1 MGPAARLLEH
11 PHLTIFG
18 IVLASQMGLP
28 LPADP
33 FLLAAGALAA
43 KGNLS
48 LLRSVATVVV
58 ATFLSDSV
66 WYQAGRRRGSA
77 LLRFLCRISLEPDS
91 CVRRTEDFF
100 GRHGAR
106 AVVMAKFVPGLGTV
120 AAPMAGMLG
129 MGRARFSLFA
139 LASALLWALTLET
152 LGYVFSDS
160 LTAVMAVLSR
170 LAGGLS
176 FALGGLLVAYIL
188 GKYVQRQRFIRS
200 LRIARIT
207 PEELKER
214 LDRGEDIVVVDLR
227 HPAEF
232 EMFPETIPG
241 ALRIGPH
248 EMEERHAQIPRGQDV
263 VVFCT

>member
-11 PHLTIFG
+11 PHLTLFG

-43 KGNLS
+43 KGKLR
-48 LLRSVATVVV
+48 LFRSVATVVA
-58 ATFLSDSV
+58 ATFLSDSI
-66 WYQAGRRRGSA
+66 WYQAGRHRGSA

-106 AVVMAKFVPGLGTV
+106 AVVMAKFVPGL
-120 AAPMAGMLG
+120 LG

-139 LASALLWALTLET
+139 VLSAVSWALTLET
-152 LGYVFSDS
+152 LGYLFSDS
-160 LTAVMAVLSR
+160 LTAVVAILSR
-170 LAGGLS
+170 LAGGFS
-176 FALGGLLVAYIL
+176 FALGGVVGAYLLI
-188 GKYVQRQRFIRS
+188 KYVQRQRFIRS

-207 PEELKER
+207 PQELKR
-214 LDRGEDIVVVDLR
+214 LLDRGEDLVVVDLR
-227 HPAEF
+227 HPSEL

-241 ALRIGPH
+241 ALRMGPH
-248 EMEERHAQIPRGQDV
+248 EMEERQAEIPRGKDV